1 MVVYHPKNESPP
13 CVQTCVRI
21 PEHLRAFARESG
33 ISLSGTLRAVL
44 ETEYLNAAR
53 ATPGSNHPDRSSHAL
68 SDS

>member
-1 MVVYHPKNESPP
+1 MVAYHSKPKSAP

-44 ETEYLNAAR
+44 ENEYQNTAR
-53 ATPGSNHPDRSSHAL
+53 ATPGSNRPNRTTHTQ
-68 SDS
+68 